1 MSSAAS
7 PTALALP
14 AERYFR
20 FSIFFLILTSVA
32 TLVSTGKLDLFTATL
47 APAAVFYKGFRWWR
61 SEAPELSQQ
70 AATRIVVA
78 YLFFFPLDVFFV
90 SHSFAASSSNPGL
103 YAALL
108 SAVHYLLLVTI
119 VRFYSANTDRDIIF
133 LAMLA
138 FAGMLASAI
147 LTIDTEFLLL
157 FLCFTVFAVA
167 TFLGLEVRR
176 GATGSTYLQ
185 TATPA
190 SRDRRLTKALCFA
203 ALGASLGGIVL
214 GGALFFIFPR
224 FSAGYWGRTGMQPSL
239 MTGFNENVELG
250 QIGELKKNST
260 VVMRVRTGGPV
271 NYPLLRWRGIAL
283 VEFDGRRWF
292 TNGQHGEQLPSAR
305 NSEGWI
311 RVDTSETAKNRNAMG
326 LKYTILLEPLATDAL
341 FVPANVVSMRGNFS
355 GEGGG
360 YTARRNYLLRDATG
374 SLFNPYHNFSQ
385 IRYEGFSA
393 LPAIVPEKLREA
405 GSDYPEEILQ
415 SYLQLPKL
423 DPRIAA
429 LAEQVTRKAAN
440 PYDKAVTLENYLRH
454 SFRYTLTLTG
464 KAGDDPLP
472 HFLFETRAGHCEY
485 FASSM
490 AVMLR
495 TMGIPTREVN
505 GFLPGEYNDLGEDY
519 IVRASDAHSWVEVYF
534 PGNGWITFDPTPP
547 AAEVDTGLFSRLANY
562 LDWFELSWSE
572 WIINYDFAHQVV
584 LAQSM
589 QHNSRN
595 WNEIGRAWFERV
607 QRGTRESLSLWQVR
621 HARLGNFLPVALIL
635 FLLVLRFDLIQRA
648 VSKLIFEW
656 QIHRASAASAPQLAT
671 RLYAELLRSLE
682 KHGLQRGA
690 EQTAFEFAATVSE
703 PLAPVV
709 QEFTQIYSRTRFG
722 GAPCDTSRLRYLLE
736 QIRSS

>member
-7 PTALALP
+7 PTVIALP
-14 AERYFR
+14 AERYSR
-20 FSIFFLILTSVA
+20 FAIFFLILTSVA
-32 TLVSTGKLDLFTATL
+32 TLVSTGKLDLLTAIL
-47 APAAVFYKGFRWWR
+47 APAALFYKGFRWWR
-61 SEAPELSQQ
+61 GEAPELSQH

-90 SHSFAASSSNPGL
+90 SHSFAANSSNPAL

-119 VRFYSANTDRDIIF
+119 VRLYSATTDRDTIF
-133 LAMLA
+133 LAMLS

-176 GATGSTYLQ
+176 GATGSISSQ
-185 TATPA
+185 A
-190 SRDRRLTKALCFA
+190 SPRQDRRLTKALCFA

-250 QIGELKKNST
+250 QIGEMKKNSA

-305 NSEGWI
+305 NSDGWI
-311 RVDTSETAKNRNAMG
+311 RVDTSEAAKNRNATG

-341 FVPANVVSMRGNFS
+341 FVPANVVSLRGNFS

-360 YTARRNYLLRDATG
+360 YTLRRNYLLRDATG
-374 SLFNPYHNFSQ
+374 SLFNPYHNYSQ

-393 LPAIVPEKLREA
+393 LPAIIPAKLREA
-405 GSDYPEEILQ
+405 GSEYPKEILQ
-415 SYLQLPKL
+415 SYLQLPKM

-429 LAEQVTRKAAN
+429 LAERLTRNAAT

-464 KAGDDPLP
+464 KSGDDPLP

-519 IVRASDAHSWVEVYF
+519 VVRASDAHSWVEVYF

-547 AAEVDTGLFSRLANY
+547 AAEADAGLFSRLANY

-584 LAQSM
+584 LAQSV

-595 WNEIGRAWFERV
+595 WNEIARAWFERV
-607 QRGTRESLSLWQVR
+607 QQGTRESLSSWQVR
-621 HARLGNFLPVALIL
+621 HAWLGNFLPVALIL
-635 FLLVLRFDLIQRA
+635 FLVILRFDLIQR
-648 VSKLIFEW
+648 SIRKLIFEW
-656 QIHRASAASAPQLAT
+656 QIHRTSSSSAPQLAT

-682 KHGLQRGA
+682 KRGLKRSA
-690 EQTAFEFAATVSE
+690 EQTAFEFAATVDE
-703 PLAPVV
+703 PLAPAVH
-709 QEFTQIYSRTRFG
+709 EFTQIYSRTRFG
-722 GAPCDTSRLRYLLE
+722 GAPCDTSRLRQLLDDV
-736 QIRSS
+736 RST